1 MNVDGYWKHSL
12 ILHINLFE
20 MTITQIFLLLVC
32 AFVLV
37 LVLSTLF
44 KRYHRIIMWS
54 AAIVF
59 FIGTLLL
66 IGLGIIDPVKDN
78 HPDPVVI
85 TGIVTALI
93 LSGLFAYG
101 AEKLRIKLREKNQ
114 QTVQSIDNQPE
125 CPDSPKGVVLSGRLD
140 TSLARTIFAKAIE
153 AGYIEE
159 VGSHYSW
166 KGTKALLAYIVVE
179 YIAAIF
185 LNIPNTNRRLFGSL
199 VTGSSPMSSLTHYLN
214 RPESDSPGRTGGI
227 CPSLTMPE
235 KSTSFFRSD
244 KKRRVLS
251 SFLASLSFWLVMHF
265 VLLHLAIFD
274 FFNFIFSLFY
284 CW

>member
-1 MNVDGYWKHSL
+1 
-12 ILHINLFE
+12 
-20 MTITQIFLLLVC
+20 MTITKIFLLLVC

-37 LVLSTLF
+37 LLLSTIF
-44 KRYHRIIMWS
+44 NKHHRIIMWT

-85 TGIVTALI
+85 TGIFTALI

-101 AEKLRIKLREKNQ
+101 AEKLHIKLREKNQ
-114 QTVQSIDNQPE
+114 QTVQTIDNQSK

-166 KGTKALLAYIVVE
+166 KGTKALLAYMCGRIYCGDYPE
-179 YIAAIF
+179 Y
-185 LNIPNTNRRLFGSL
+185 SKYEQ
-199 VTGSSPMSSLTHYLN
+199 MSSLTHYLN
-214 RPESDSPGRTGGI
+214 RPVSDSPGRTGGI

-235 KSTSFFRSD
+235 KLTSFFRSD

-274 FFNFIFSLFY
+274 FFQFYFSLFY
-284 CW
+284 YW

>member
-1 MNVDGYWKHSL
+1 
-12 ILHINLFE
+12 
-20 MTITQIFLLLVC
+20 MTITQVFLLLVC

-37 LVLSTLF
+37 LLLSTIF
-44 KRYHRIIMWS
+44 NKYHRIIMWS

-78 HPDPVVI
+78 NHPDPVVI
-85 TGIVTALI
+85 TGIFTALV
-93 LSGLFAYG
+93 LSGVFAYG

-114 QTVQSIDNQPE
+114 QTVQPIGNHSE
-125 CPDSPKGVVLSGRLD
+125 CSDSPKGVVLSGRLD

-153 AGYIEE
+153 AGYPDILKRS
-159 VGSHYSW
+159 GPIIAG
-166 KGTKALLAYIVVE
+166 KGQRLFLPICVVE
-179 YIAAIF
+179 YIAAII
-185 LNIPNTNRRLFGSL
+185 LNIPNTNRRLFGNSA
-199 VTGSSPMSSLTHYLN
+199 TDSFPMSSLTHYLN
-214 RPESDSPGRTGGI
+214 RPVSDSPGRTGGI

-235 KSTSFFRSD
+235 KLTSFFRSD

-251 SFLASLSFWLVMHF
+251 SFLASLSFGLVMHF

-274 FFNFIFSLFY
+274 FFNFIFLFFIAGN
-284 CW
+284 

>member
-1 MNVDGYWKHSL
+1 
-12 ILHINLFE
+12 
-20 MTITQIFLLLVC
+20 MTITKIFLLLVC

-37 LVLSTLF
+37 LLLSTIF
-44 KRYHRIIMWS
+44 NKYHRIIMWS

-66 IGLGIIDPVKDN
+66 IGLGIIDPIKDN
-78 HPDPVVI
+78 RPDPVVI
-85 TGIVTALI
+85 TGIFTALV

-114 QTVQSIDNQPE
+114 QTVQTIDNQSE
-125 CPDSPKGVVLSGRLD
+125 CSDSPKGVVLSGRLD

-166 KGTKALLAYIVVE
+166 KGTKALLAYMCGRIYCGDYPEYSKYEQKTFWEFGNGLFPDVE
-179 YIAAIF
+179 
-185 LNIPNTNRRLFGSL
+185 LNALFEQ
-199 VTGSSPMSSLTHYLN
+199 TGP
-214 RPESDSPGRTGGI
+214 DRTGGI

-235 KSTSFFRSD
+235 KSISFFRSN

-251 SFLASLSFWLVMHF
+251 LFLADLSFGLVMHF

-274 FFNFIFSLFY
+274 FFNFIFLFFITGNQLVTY
-284 CW
+284 KVVAES

>member
-1 MNVDGYWKHSL
+1 ML
-12 ILHINLFE
+12 
-20 MTITQIFLLLVC
+20 C
-32 AFVLV
+32 AFILV
-37 LVLSTLF
+37 LVLSTIF

-85 TGIVTALI
+85 TGIFTALI

-101 AEKLRIKLREKNQ
+101 AEKLRIKLKEKNQ
-114 QTVQSIDNQPE
+114 QTVQSIDNQLE
-125 CPDSPKGVVLSGRLD
+125 CPDSRKGVVLSGRLD

-166 KGTKALLAYIVVE
+166 KGTKALLAYMCGRIYCGDFPE
-179 YIAAIF
+179 
-185 LNIPNTNRRLFGSL
+185 IPNTNRRLSGNSA
-199 VTGSSPMSSLTHYLN
+199 TGSSPMPSLTRCLN
-214 RPESDSPGRTGGI
+214 RPASDSPGRTEGI
-227 CPSLTMPE
+227 CPSLPMPE
-235 KSTSFFRSD
+235 KSTSYFRID
-244 KKRRVLS
+244 KKRG
-251 SFLASLSFWLVMHF
+251 A
-265 VLLHLAIFD
+265 
-274 FFNFIFSLFY
+274 
-284 CW
+284 

>member
-1 MNVDGYWKHSL
+1 
-12 ILHINLFE
+12 
-20 MTITQIFLLLVC
+20 
-32 AFVLV
+32 
-37 LVLSTLF
+37 
-44 KRYHRIIMWS
+44 MWS

-101 AEKLRIKLREKNQ
+101 AEKLHIKLRERNQ
-114 QTVQSIDNQPE
+114 QTVQAIDNQSE

-166 KGTKALLAYIVVE
+166 KGTKAGSHYSWKGTKALLAYMCGRIYCGDYPEYSKYEQKTFWEFGNGLFPDVE
-179 YIAAIF
+179 
-185 LNIPNTNRRLFGSL
+185 LNALFEQTGIGQSRQNRR
-199 VTGSSPMSSLTHYLN
+199 
-214 RPESDSPGRTGGI
+214 D
-227 CPSLTMPE
+227 MPVPNNAGE
-235 KSTSFFRSD
+235 IDKFFQ
-244 KKRRVLS
+244 K
-251 SFLASLSFWLVMHF
+251 
-265 VLLHLAIFD
+265 
-274 FFNFIFSLFY
+274 
-284 CW
+284 

>member
-1 MNVDGYWKHSL
+1 
-12 ILHINLFE
+12 
-20 MTITQIFLLLVC
+20 MTITQVFLLLVC

-37 LVLSTLF
+37 LLLSILF
-44 KRYHRIIMWS
+44 KRYHRTIMWS

-78 HPDPVVI
+78 NHPNPVVI
-85 TGIVTALI
+85 TGIFTALV
-93 LSGLFAYG
+93 LSGVFAYG

-114 QTVQSIDNQPE
+114 QSVQPIDNHSE

-166 KGTKALLAYIVVE
+166 KGTKALLAYMCGRIYCGDYPEYSKYEQKTFWEFGNGLFPDVE
-179 YIAAIF
+179 
-185 LNIPNTNRRLFGSL
+185 LNALFEQTGIGQSRQNRR
-199 VTGSSPMSSLTHYLN
+199 
-214 RPESDSPGRTGGI
+214 D
-227 CPSLTMPE
+227 MPVPNNAGE
-235 KSTSFFRSD
+235 IDKFFRSD

-274 FFNFIFSLFY
+274 FFNFIFLFFVTGNQLVTY
-284 CW
+284 KVVTES

>member
-1 MNVDGYWKHSL
+1 
-12 ILHINLFE
+12 
-20 MTITQIFLLLVC
+20 MTITKIFLLLVC

-37 LVLSTLF
+37 LLLSTIF
-44 KRYHRIIMWS
+44 NKHHRIIMWT

-85 TGIVTALI
+85 TGIFTALI

-101 AEKLRIKLREKNQ
+101 AEKLHIKLREKNQ
-114 QTVQSIDNQPE
+114 QTVQTIDNQSK

-166 KGTKALLAYIVVE
+166 KGTKALLAYMCG
-179 YIAAIF
+179 F
-185 LNIPNTNRRLFGSL
+185 
-199 VTGSSPMSSLTHYLN
+199 PMSSLTHYLN
-214 RPESDSPGRTGGI
+214 RPVSDSPGRTGGI

-235 KSTSFFRSD
+235 KLTSFFRSD

-274 FFNFIFSLFY
+274 FFQFYFSLFY
-284 CW
+284 YW

>member
-1 MNVDGYWKHSL
+1 M
-12 ILHINLFE
+12 
-20 MTITQIFLLLVC
+20 VC

-37 LVLSTLF
+37 LLLSILF

-78 HPDPVVI
+78 NHPDPVVI
-85 TGIVTALI
+85 TGIFTAI
-93 LSGLFAYG
+93 VLSGVFAYG

-114 QTVQSIDNQPE
+114 QTVQTIDNHSE

-153 AGYIEE
+153 AGYIE
-159 VGSHYSW
+159 
-166 KGTKALLAYIVVE
+166 VVE
-179 YIAAIF
+179 YIAAII
-185 LNIPNTNRRLFGSL
+185 LNIPNTNRRLFGNSA
-199 VTGSSPMSSLTHYLN
+199 TDSFPMSSLTHYLN
-214 RPESDSPGRTGGI
+214 RPVSDSPGRTGGI

-244 KKRRVLS
+244 KKLRVLS

-274 FFNFIFSLFY
+274 FFNFIFLFFIAGNQSATHKVVTES
-284 CW
+284 

>member
-1 MNVDGYWKHSL
+1 
-12 ILHINLFE
+12 
-20 MTITQIFLLLVC
+20 MTITKIFLLLVC

-37 LVLSTLF
+37 LLLSTIF
-44 KRYHRIIMWS
+44 NKHHRIIMWS

-101 AEKLRIKLREKNQ
+101 AEKLHIKLREKNQ
-114 QTVQSIDNQPE
+114 QTVQAIDNQSE

-166 KGTKALLAYIVVE
+166 KGTKALLAYMCGRI
-179 YIAAIF
+179 YC
-185 LNIPNTNRRLFGSL
+185 
-199 VTGSSPMSSLTHYLN
+199 
-214 RPESDSPGRTGGI
+214 DSPGRTGGI

-235 KSTSFFRSD
+235 KLTSFFRSD

-265 VLLHLAIFD
+265 VSLHLAIFD
-274 FFNFIFSLFY
+274 FFNFIFLFFITGNQLVTY
-284 CW
+284 KVVTGS

>member
-1 MNVDGYWKHSL
+1 
-12 ILHINLFE
+12 
-20 MTITQIFLLLVC
+20 MTITQVFLLLVC
-32 AFVLV
+32 AFVLVFVLV

-78 HPDPVVI
+78 RPDPVVI
-85 TGIVTALI
+85 TGIFTALV

-114 QTVQSIDNQPE
+114 QTVQAIDNQSE

-140 TSLARTIFAKAIE
+140 TSLACTIFAKAIE

-166 KGTKALLAYIVVE
+166 KGTKALLAYMCVWEFGNGLFPDVE
-179 YIAAIF
+179 
-185 LNIPNTNRRLFGSL
+185 LNALFEQTGIGQSRQNRR
-199 VTGSSPMSSLTHYLN
+199 
-214 RPESDSPGRTGGI
+214 D
-227 CPSLTMPE
+227 MPVPNNAGE
-235 KSTSFFRSD
+235 IDKFFQ
-244 KKRRVLS
+244 K
-251 SFLASLSFWLVMHF
+251 
-265 VLLHLAIFD
+265 
-274 FFNFIFSLFY
+274 
-284 CW
+284 

>member
-1 MNVDGYWKHSL
+1 
-12 ILHINLFE
+12 
-20 MTITQIFLLLVC
+20 MTITQVFLLLVC

-37 LVLSTLF
+37 LLLSILF

-78 HPDPVVI
+78 NHPDPVVI
-85 TGIVTALI
+85 TGIFTALV
-93 LSGLFAYG
+93 LSGVFAYG

-114 QTVQSIDNQPE
+114 QTVQPIDNHSE
-125 CPDSPKGVVLSGRLD
+125 CTDSPKGIVLSGRLD

-159 VGSHYSW
+159 VGAHYSCG
-166 KGTKALLAYIVVE
+166 KGQRLFLPICVVE
-179 YIAAIF
+179 YIAAII
-185 LNIPNTNRRLFGSL
+185 LNIPNTNRRLFGSSA
-199 VTGSSPMSSLTHYLN
+199 TDSSPMSNLTHYLN
-214 RPESDSPGRTGGI
+214 RPVSDSPGRTGGI

-244 KKRRVLS
+244 KKLRVLS

-274 FFNFIFSLFY
+274 FFNFIFLFFIAGNQLVTRKVVTES
-284 CW
+284 

>member
-1 MNVDGYWKHSL
+1 
-12 ILHINLFE
+12 
-20 MTITQIFLLLVC
+20 MTITKIFLLLVC

-37 LVLSTLF
+37 LLLSTIF
-44 KRYHRIIMWS
+44 NKYHRIIMWS
-54 AAIVF
+54 SAIVF

-85 TGIVTALI
+85 TGIFTALI

-114 QTVQSIDNQPE
+114 QTFQTIDNQSE

-159 VGSHYSW
+159 VAG
-166 KGTKALLAYIVVE
+166 KGQRLFLPICVVE
-179 YIAAIF
+179 YIAAII
-185 LNIPNTNRRLFGSL
+185 LNIPNTNRRLFGSSA
-199 VTGSSPMSSLTHYLN
+199 TDSSPMSNLTHYLN
-214 RPESDSPGRTGGI
+214 KPVSDSPGRTGGI

-235 KSTSFFRSD
+235 KLTSFFRSD
-244 KKRRVLS
+244 KKQRVLS

-265 VLLHLAIFD
+265 VLHHLAIFD
-274 FFNFIFSLFY
+274 FFNFIFLFFIADNQ
-284 CW
+284 